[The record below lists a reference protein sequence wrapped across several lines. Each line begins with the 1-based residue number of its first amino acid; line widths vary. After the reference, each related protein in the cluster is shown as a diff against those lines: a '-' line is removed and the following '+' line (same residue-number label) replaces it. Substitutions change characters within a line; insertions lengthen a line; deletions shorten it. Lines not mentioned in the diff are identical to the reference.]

1 MSPSIAPI
9 HPILFSSF
17 LSYLFLSFAFLSFL
31 SSCLSIY
38 LSTYLFS
45 I

>member
-9 HPILFSSF
+9 HRILFSSF
-17 LSYLFLSFAFLSFL
+17 LSYPFLCFAFLSFL
-31 SSCLSIY
+31 SIYLSVCLSIY
-38 LSTYLFS
+38 LS